1 MARETKRLVSSPLGV
16 EGSLADGY
24 DVGKKRERRNTTLII
39 LATVSPMIIGFLV
52 MAIVAYVKT

>member
-1 MARETKRLVSSPLGV
+1 MSPSPLGV